1 MLSVIFIVKL
11 SVVMLNVVMLS
22 VAEPFIFEIIH
33 ERRIKH
39 QVVEQSLITDTNL
52 GLYYKTFY
60 ADLLNSALL

>member
-1 MLSVIFIVKL
+1 
-11 SVVMLNVVMLS
+11 MLNVVMLS

-60 ADLLNSALL
+60 ADLINSALL